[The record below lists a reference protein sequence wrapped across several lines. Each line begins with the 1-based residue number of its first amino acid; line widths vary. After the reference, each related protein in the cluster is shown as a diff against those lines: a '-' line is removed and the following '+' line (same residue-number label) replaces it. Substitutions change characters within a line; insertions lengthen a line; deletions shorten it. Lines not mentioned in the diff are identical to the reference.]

1 MSLFLNKMNTEI
13 TPESLLKWAETFED
27 GVKDDIRF
35 LGIIAFPELC
45 ENKKER
51 DYRVAWFILRSGTIW
66 QATCRLG
73 GSCRTPDNLEPG
85 RTLYGEGGKR
95 RETLTAEAHLKTFKE
110 AERNMAARYQHVR
123 GGRDYDNWCAMQEEW
138 LSPLIRKFFEPDEE
152 EYV

>member
-13 TPESLLKWAETFED
+13 TPESLLKWAETFDD

-35 LGIIAFPELC
+35 LGIIAFPELYR
-45 ENKKER
+45 NDKER
-51 DYRVAWFILRSGTIW
+51 AYRVAWFILRNSDIW
-66 QATCRLG
+66 QETRRLRQ
-73 GSCRTPDNLEPG
+73 SSLIELPNPT
-85 RTLYGEGGKR
+85 RTLKDESGHVR
-95 RETLTAEAHLKTFKE
+95 STLSAEAFLTTFKE